1 MATAL
6 KHFSECVERCDEA
19 GLVRIAVPNR
29 VMMGHC
35 RIYVC
40 DFDAA
45 LDDIRKALEMA
56 RRIGDSHAEM
66 FALQSSG
73 LCLTVAGRHDETVDI
88 QAAALEQA
96 RRLKARRYEAII
108 LAVCGEQAIAA
119 GRPAEALSLVRSGL
133 EASQETSS
141 WFRGADSP
149 WPVGPRG
156 AEPFSSGSRAFR
168 WGDPAAER
176 RRRPQSF
183 LVPALRDRVGA
194 LLRGLGVGR
203 TTRRGAPQA
212 HSAGA
217 APLFALCCAARTTPR
232 SHCPRRRQRQRH
244 KRAFGVALERGR
256 GRASDGRFGRSD
268 ARLRP
273 QSVASAA
280 FDRVNPSVGVR
291 PKETSRIDRL
301 KRVLRVRNAAGG
313 R

>member
-119 GRPAEALSLVRSGL
+119 GRPAEALSLVQSGL
-133 EASQETSS
+133 EASQETSPGFVGPILLGLLALVEPS
-141 WFRGADSP
+141 RSAQEAALSEGETLLEKGAVGHNHFWFRRYAIE
-149 WPVGPRG
+149 W
-156 AEPFSSGSRAFR
+156 ALCSGDWES
-168 WGDPAAER
+168 AER
-176 RRRPQSF
+176 H
-183 LVPALRDRVGA
+183 AEA
-194 LLRGLGVGR
+194 LLKR
-203 TTRRGAPQA
+203 TAPEPLPYSRYVARRGQLLARIA
-212 HSAGA
+212 RGVASDNDTSELSELRSSAA
-217 APLFALCCAARTTPR
+217 AAGLRMDALGEAMRDCVRNP
-232 SHCPRRRQRQRH
+232 SHPRRSIGSIRR
-244 KRAFGVALERGR
+244 
-256 GRASDGRFGRSD
+256 
-268 ARLRP
+268 
-273 QSVASAA
+273 
-280 FDRVNPSVGVR
+280 
-291 PKETSRIDRL
+291 
-301 KRVLRVRNAAGG
+301 
-313 R
+313 